1 MVTFTLLSTFIYA
14 FNAYLI
20 LKMSDPSQVERDSAI
35 TRLVFAKRQESE
47 NELVWEQELFEQNS
61 KLFGE

>member
-20 LKMSDPSQVERDSAI
+20 LRMSDPSQVERDNAI

>member
-1 MVTFTLLSTFIYA
+1 VVTFTLLSTFIYA